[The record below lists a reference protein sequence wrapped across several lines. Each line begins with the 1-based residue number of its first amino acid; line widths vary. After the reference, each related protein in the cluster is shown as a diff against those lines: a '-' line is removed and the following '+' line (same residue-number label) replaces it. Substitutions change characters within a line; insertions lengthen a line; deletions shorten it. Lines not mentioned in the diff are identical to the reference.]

1 LCCCCNCSCQR
12 MISSINSGNPLDSA
26 NIFRFFLCSV
36 HHQSS
41 YKRCLTSLFQL
52 LLPAALTLIFFSFFS
67 SLAIIDI
74 SHFTLQT
81 LDRQHTAARQLQQ
94 QGTAVTSLHVGLR
107 VKYVQC
113 TTPAVTLL
121 LLLQWET
128 CKVCT
133 VYNPCCDAAAAAAV
147 RDVHLLQ
154 RWWGQ
159 RAERAVAHDRSY
171 YAKVNVNRRS
181 LVVLDRWSLTAGI
194 VQWENNP
201 SLQKWS

>member
-1 LCCCCNCSCQR
+1 
-12 MISSINSGNPLDSA
+12 MISSINSGNRGTVQLKTIRPYRSGRKCQVVIHGRSHSGNPLDSA

-121 LLLQWET
+121 LQ
-128 CKVCT
+128 
-133 VYNPCCDAAAAAAV
+133 
-147 RDVHLLQ
+147 
-154 RWWGQ
+154 
-159 RAERAVAHDRSY
+159 
-171 YAKVNVNRRS
+171 
-181 LVVLDRWSLTAGI
+181 
-194 VQWENNP
+194 
-201 SLQKWS
+201 